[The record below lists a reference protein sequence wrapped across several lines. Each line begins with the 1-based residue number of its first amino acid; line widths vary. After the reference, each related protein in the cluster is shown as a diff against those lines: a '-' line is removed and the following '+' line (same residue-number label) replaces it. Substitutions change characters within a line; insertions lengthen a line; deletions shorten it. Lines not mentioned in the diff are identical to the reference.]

1 MLLHFSGDANLRV
14 NVSVELT
21 GEIFHSELTTIGSEL
36 LKNKSYWIE
45 AQVCTYV
52 SRLLQ
57 LNRLTKATK

>member
-1 MLLHFSGDANLRV
+1 MVLYFSGDANLRV

-36 LKNKSYWIE
+36 LKNKSYLIE

-52 SRLLQ
+52 SRLL
-57 LNRLTKATK
+57 